1 LGFADVR
8 VLHLAAVEDPDALQV
23 EEHLLEPKRRAGVP
37 RSIAS
42 DRGADVRAGVGR
54 FRGSHPGV
62 AEVCDVKHFAANRL
76 KGLLRAEPRG
86 AGFQAGLGKARA
98 AVQQTEWAFVAP
110 PALREKSRYLSL
122 DVLLN
127 WAGKARALLALPAQ
141 QRATKGDLGRLEEAL
156 GWLRGMDDAPGRWRE
171 WLTLT
176 EEAVRSV
183 RQRGLYAGAA
193 ALARRLAALSGTES
207 GRGLAE
213 ALVAFVGQ
221 QQSQARRGER
231 LPGSTAVLESLFGRL
246 KAVQKEHS
254 RGGVTALALA
264 LPALLGAPDEREL
277 AEALAATATADVRRW
292 VEQNLQPS
300 LQQKRCWLWSLL
312 PRRRRNKKRTKEDP
326 NAAQPS
332 TGACISHVAQAASP
346 VAQRFVATPLLRR
359 PLVAAPG
366 RKAAVR
372 SEFATRR
379 GGGQLAGPRRCRPET
394 SLWPS
399 RVAGLPPRAASRM
412 FLHRRS
418 RSLREM
424 LPA

>member
-23 EEHLLEPKRRAGVP
+23 LEHLLELKGRAGVP

-62 AEVCDVKHFAANRL
+62 AEVGDVKHFAANRL
-76 KGLLRAEPRG
+76 KGLLRAGPRG

-110 PALREKSRYLSL
+110 PALRTRSRYLNL

-127 WAGKARALLALPAQ
+127 WAGKARALLALPAD
-141 QRATKGDLGRLEEAL
+141 QRAEKGDVGRLEKAL
-156 GWLRGMDDAPGRWRE
+156 GWLRGMDDALGRWRE
-171 WLTLT
+171 WLALT
-176 EEAVRSV
+176 EEAVRRV
-183 RQRGLYAGAA
+183 RERGLYAGAA
-193 ALARRLAALSGTES
+193 AALAALSGTES

-277 AEALAATATADVRRW
+277 AEALTATATADVRRW
-292 VEQNLQPS
+292 VQENLKPNR
-300 LQQKRCWLWSLL
+300 QQKRCWLRSLL
-312 PRRRRNKKRTKEDP
+312 PRRTRKKKRTRKNP
-326 NAAQPS
+326 NAA
-332 TGACISHVAQAASP
+332 
-346 VAQRFVATPLLRR
+346 
-359 PLVAAPG
+359 
-366 RKAAVR
+366 
-372 SEFATRR
+372 
-379 GGGQLAGPRRCRPET
+379 GP
-394 SLWPS
+394 
-399 RVAGLPPRAASRM
+399 
-412 FLHRRS
+412 
-418 RSLREM
+418 
-424 LPA
+424 